1 MFFILGRKLGETENE
16 KYKNGKEKYT
26 SGGSFL
32 TLVCSLERI
41 VEIMLCASGWGM
53 KLSSIIHTGFTYR
66 YVYAYS
72 VLYAYR
78 TFIPFLLE
86 MLCLDFKHIST
97 TPESLTSNLK
107 KL

>member
-41 VEIMLCASGWGM
+41 VEIMLCAFGWGM
-53 KLSSIIHTGFTYR
+53 KLSSIIQTDWFYIPVRVFLHCTVRIYNIYSFLAR
-66 YVYAYS
+66 NVYQ
-72 VLYAYR
+72 
-78 TFIPFLLE
+78 F
-86 MLCLDFKHIST
+86 
-97 TPESLTSNLK
+97 
-107 KL
+107 